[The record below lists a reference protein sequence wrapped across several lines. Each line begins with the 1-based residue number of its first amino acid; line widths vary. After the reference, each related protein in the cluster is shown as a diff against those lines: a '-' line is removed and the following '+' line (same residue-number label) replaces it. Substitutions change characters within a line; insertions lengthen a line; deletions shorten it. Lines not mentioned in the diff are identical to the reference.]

1 MLAINERKTKDI
13 TILELEGN
21 LIMGGPGNAVRDK
34 LRDLTENGGKKVLI
48 DFGGVRYVDSSGV
61 GELVAGAVSMS
72 RAGAQLKICR
82 LPEKVMQVMSL
93 SSVLSIFEV
102 YDNEIDALREF
113 E

>member
-1 MLAINERKTKDI
+1 MIAINERQTQDV
-13 TILELEGN
+13 TILKLEGN
-21 LIMGGPGNAVRDK
+21 LIMGGPSNIVRDK
-34 LRDLTENGGKKVLI
+34 LRDLTETGGKKVLI

-72 RAGAQLKICR
+72 RAGVQLKICS
-82 LPEKVMQVMSL
+82 LPEKVTQVMSL

-102 YDNEIDALREF
+102 YDNEADALREF